1 MHASMYIHI
10 YTYPLIGPP
19 ALTVNVTKNT
29 ESSSIVV
36 QWDEVDDS
44 LPTTYIVVWTSERDL
59 NNIQSYTLIEQSS
72 YTITG
77 LTLDTVYTITV
88 TADNR
93 CGTGPEYSTSISLTT
108 DTASSVNISTTP
120 TAIDPVIS
128 TSIANPSTTTAIITF
143 STSTTTTTTTK
154 VTTIG
159 VINLNS
165 ITTPVTSPSTAD
177 TTTNTI
183 ITSTTTNHD
192 TTTTG
197 IVRSSSIAVMTT
209 GINNFCTTTTNIV
222 VSCMSTTTVANSADT
237 TSKLSSIK

>member
-1 MHASMYIHI
+1 MHASVYIHI

-44 LPTTYIVVWTSERDL
+44 LTTTYTVTWTSERDL
-59 NNIQSYTLIEQSS
+59 NDIQSYTLIEQSS

-77 LTLDTVYTITV
+77 LTLDTVYTINV
-88 TADNR
+88 VASNR
-93 CGTGPEYSTSISLTT
+93 CGTGPEYSTTISLTT
-108 DTASSVNISTTP
+108 DTASSVNISTAP

-128 TSIANPSTTTAIITF
+128 TSIANPSTTTAMITF
-143 STSTTTTTTTK
+143 STSTTTTTK

-165 ITTPVTSPSTAD
+165 MTTPVTSPSTAD

-183 ITSTTTNHD
+183 ITSITTNHD

-209 GINNFCTTTTNIV
+209 GIEKFCTTTTNIL

>member
-1 MHASMYIHI
+1 M
-10 YTYPLIGPP
+10 
-19 ALTVNVTKNT
+19 NVTKNT
-29 ESSSIVV
+29 ENSSIVV
-36 QWDEVDDS
+36 QWDEVDYS
-44 LPTTYIVVWTSERDL
+44 FHTAYIVVWTSERDL
-59 NNIQSYTLIEQSS
+59 DNIQSHILIEQSS

-88 TADNR
+88 VASNR
-93 CGTGPEYSTSISLTT
+93 CGTGPEYSTGVSLTT
-108 DTASSVNISTTP
+108 DTASSVNISTAP

-128 TSIANPSTTTAIITF
+128 TSIANPSTTTAMITF
-143 STSTTTTTTTK
+143 STSTTTTTK

-165 ITTPVTSPSTAD
+165 MTTPVTSPSTAD

-183 ITSTTTNHD
+183 ITSTTTNRD

-209 GINNFCTTTTNIV
+209 GFNNFCTTTTNIV